1 MAVLRNKQIRSHAM
15 HKVFV
20 AVIVTLPLAVAHAQ
34 GYNETEVKAAF
45 LYHFTSYIEYP
56 SSAFAGTSAPFV
68 IGVLGKSSITE
79 ALQQAV
85 KGKSVKGR
93 AIVVKQ
99 VSIGQELRECHILF
113 VPDAEAKSLPRILEI
128 LGDSPVLV
136 VGESEGFA
144 AKGGTVGFFV
154 EQKRVRFE
162 INLDAARRAHVSISS
177 KLLSLARIVK
187 EKRRD

>member
-1 MAVLRNKQIRSHAM
+1 MAVLTDRQPGSCAIHRLL
-15 HKVFV
+15 V
-20 AVIVTLPLAVAHAQ
+20 AVMVALPLSVANAQ

-56 SSAFAGTSAPFV
+56 SGAFAGNSTPFV
-68 IGVLGKSSITE
+68 IGVLGKSGITD

-85 KGKSVKGR
+85 KGKSVRGR

-99 VSIGQELRECHILF
+99 VSIGQELLECHILF

-128 LGDSPVLV
+128 LGDAPVLL
-136 VGESEGFA
+136 VGESENFA
-144 AKGGTVGFFV
+144 AKGGMVGFFV

-162 INLDAARRAHVSISS
+162 VNLEAARRAHLTISS
-177 KLLSLARIVK
+177 KLLSLARIVRAK
-187 EKRRD
+187 GRD

>member
-1 MAVLRNKQIRSHAM
+1 MAVLRSKQIPSHGM
-15 HKVFV
+15 HKVLV
-20 AVIVTLPLAVAHAQ
+20 AVMVTLPLAVAHAQ

-56 SSAFAGTSAPFV
+56 SSAFADTSAPFV
-68 IGVLGKSSITE
+68 IGVLGKSGITE

-85 KGKSVKGR
+85 RGKTAKGR
-93 AIVVKQ
+93 AIAVKQ

-128 LGDSPVLV
+128 LGDSPVLL

-162 INLDAARRAHVSISS
+162 INLEAVRRAHLTISS
-177 KLLSLARIVK
+177 KLLSLAKIAK
-187 EKRRD
+187 HQRRD